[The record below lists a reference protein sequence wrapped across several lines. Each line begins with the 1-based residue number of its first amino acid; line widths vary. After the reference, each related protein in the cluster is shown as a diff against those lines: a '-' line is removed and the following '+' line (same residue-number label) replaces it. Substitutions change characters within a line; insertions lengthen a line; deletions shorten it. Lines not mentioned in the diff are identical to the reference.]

1 MQLQFHRSPVPF
13 IKPVKWENKN
23 VEQTQE
29 LRIHD
34 AMPDIGRVLGAWG
47 QVILRSKE
55 WQRGEVTL
63 SGGVQVSVLYIPED
77 GAEPQMVE
85 TWIPF
90 QVKWDIPETDSD
102 GTVCACCLLR
112 SADARNTSARKMLV
126 RVNVGVS
133 GQLWAPAEQWQY
145 APADVPEDVCL
156 LKRCHRVDVPR
167 EAGEKAFSLEEE
179 LVLPGSAPKMEKLL
193 HCHLQP
199 ELIEQ
204 KIMSDKVVFRGMG
217 LLHVLYRGED
227 GQLHTWDFELPFSQY
242 GELSGE
248 YGDGTQAR
256 LTPAVTSLETEL
268 DPEGRVRMKAGLV
281 GQYLICQSAELE
293 VIEDA
298 YSPKRQVTPLM
309 EDMFLFAVTDAQQK
323 TVPAAQ
329 TLQADG
335 TPVDVMLYPDHPHVQ
350 QLGKDTQ
357 LQMTGQFQVLYRDGE
372 GQYRTAVSRWENGQ
386 PVTDADAQQ
395 VLVRVAPTGRPGCTA
410 DGTGLTVSG
419 DILTDMMTASFRELP
434 AVAGLDMAEAAEPDP
449 ERPSLI
455 LRRAGQDSLWEIAK
469 GAGSTVEAI
478 MEANRLDAEPAPDR
492 MLLIPV
498 L

>member
-1 MQLQFHRSPVPF
+1 MQLQFHRSPLPF
-13 IKPVKWENKN
+13 IKPVKWEIKN

-34 AMPDIGRVLGAWG
+34 AMPDIGRVLGTWG

-55 WQRGEVTL
+55 WQRSDVTL

-77 GAEPQMVE
+77 DKEPQIVE

-90 QVKWDIPETDSD
+90 QVKWDIPEMDSD

-112 SADARNTSARKMLV
+112 SADTRNTSSRKMLV

-133 GQLWAPAEQWQY
+133 GQLWMPAEQWQHT
-145 APADVPEDVCL
+145 PAEVPEDVCM
-156 LKRCHRVDVPR
+156 LKRSHRVNVPR

-248 YGDGTQAR
+248 YGDGSLAR
-256 LTPAVTSLETEL
+256 IIPAVTSLETEL
-268 DPEGRVRMKAGLV
+268 DVEGRVRMKAGLV
-281 GQYLICQSAELE
+281 GQYMICQPVEIE
-293 VIEDA
+293 TVEDA
-298 YSPKRQVTPLM
+298 YSPRRQVTPTV
-309 EDMFLFAVTDAQQK
+309 EDMCLFAVTDVQQK
-323 TVPAAQ
+323 TVQAEQ
-329 TLQADG
+329 MLQADG
-335 TPVDVMLYPDHPHVQ
+335 VPVDVALYPDHPYMQ
-350 QLGKDTQ
+350 QIGKDTQ
-357 LQMTGQFQVLYRDGE
+357 LQMSGQFQLLYRDGE
-372 GQYRTAVSRWENGQ
+372 GQYRSVVSRWEDRY
-386 PVTDADAQQ
+386 PMTDADAQQ
-395 VLVRVAPTGRPGCTA
+395 VLAKAEPTGKASCTV
-410 DGTGLTVSG
+410 DGAGFTLGG
-419 DILTDMMTASFRELP
+419 DILTDIMTVSAWEIP
-434 AVAGLDMAEAAEPDP
+434 AVTGLELAEISEQDPD
-449 ERPSLI
+449 RPSLI
-455 LRRAGQDSLWEIAK
+455 LRRAGKDSLWEMAK
-469 GAGSTVEAI
+469 SSGSTVEAI
-478 MEANRLDAEPAPDR
+478 MEANGLTDQPEADR

-498 L
+498 M